1 MRFFLLIFSVS
12 LSASFNNH
20 YQGLGLSYNS
30 FGQVGLI
37 QTPTA
42 DSKQEG
48 SVAFTYNKN
57 NIWKFGT
64 LTVSPFNWLE
74 ASYFYYRPSD
84 LIWLGNDPGLYLDKG
99 FNVKFKYQSRNRNLP
114 NLAIGLDD
122 FAGTGL
128 FTKEYIVAT
137 QELRD
142 VKVTA
147 GLGWGKFAG
156 QNSFKNPLSFISD
169 GFNVRPNKSD
179 NYDFGGTPSFD
190 KWFRGNTSFIG
201 GLEYFFPNKEGLSIK
216 LEYDPY
222 NYFDLSAFRKPG
234 ASYELRKKDSN
245 INIGVSYALN
255 RFVTMDA
262 SFIKGNTFNLS
273 FTIGTAFNKDLY
285 NKPEFIPS
293 LIVQKNKNSSELAF
307 YESILLNLNNNNL
320 YLQTASLTNKNL
332 DVSISTSEYRNSI
345 RSASYAASIVHELSK
360 DHNIDLTTVN
370 ISHINVGIEA
380 NNITFFSNHL
390 DKKNNTPIEI
400 IKRHTKL
407 NSGTKNGYEK
417 HKFKPKVN
425 FPAVFS
431 TTSPVIVS
439 NIGSPEKFYYG
450 GIDITNIS
458 EIQFSRKMLLSTQVN
473 YALINNFD
481 EVIYNPQSVLE
492 HVRTDNALYL
502 KESDLYLKRMQ
513 LDYIWNPNKNIYA
526 KLSGGIL
533 EDMFGGFG
541 GQILY
546 KPFDGNFNVSVEG
559 FYVRQ
564 RDYDRLLDFK
574 KYKTFTGH
582 LNFSYLFPYGIES
595 NISFGRYLAKDD
607 GYTFDLSR
615 RTKSGFKAGIYFTRT
630 DVSAIRFGEG
640 SFDKGFYIQIPMDL
654 FSKNYSGN
662 YSNFSLSPL
671 TRDGGAKLKFDKD
684 LRGLMYNT
692 TLNELKQG
700 WYY

>member
-1 MRFFLLIFSVS
+1 
-12 LSASFNNH
+12 
-20 YQGLGLSYNS
+20 
-30 FGQVGLI
+30 
-37 QTPTA
+37 
-42 DSKQEG
+42 
-48 SVAFTYNKN
+48 
-57 NIWKFGT
+57 
-64 LTVSPFNWLE
+64 
-74 ASYFYYRPSD
+74 
-84 LIWLGNDPGLYLDKG
+84 
-99 FNVKFKYQSRNRNLP
+99 
-114 NLAIGLDD
+114 
-122 FAGTGL
+122 L
-128 FTKEYIVAT
+128 F
-137 QELRD
+137 
-142 VKVTA
+142 
-147 GLGWGKFAG
+147 
-156 QNSFKNPLSFISD
+156 
-169 GFNVRPNKSD
+169 
-179 NYDFGGTPSFD
+179 
-190 KWFRGNTSFIG
+190 
-201 GLEYFFPNKEGLSIK
+201 
-216 LEYDPY
+216 
-222 NYFDLSAFRKPG
+222 
-234 ASYELRKKDSN
+234 
-245 INIGVSYALN
+245 
-255 RFVTMDA
+255 
-262 SFIKGNTFNLS
+262 
-273 FTIGTAFNKDLY
+273 
-285 NKPEFIPS
+285 
-293 LIVQKNKNSSELAF
+293 
-307 YESILLNLNNNNL
+307 
-320 YLQTASLTNKNL
+320 LQTASLTNKDL

-345 RSASYAASIVHELSK
+345 RSASYAASIVHEVSK

-370 ISHINVGIEA
+370 ISHINLGIEA

-400 IKRHTKL
+400 IKKYTQL
-407 NSGTKNGYEK
+407 NSGTKNSYK
-417 HKFKPKVN
+417 THKFKPKVN

-450 GIDITNIS
+450 GIDFTNTS

-481 EVIYNPQSVLE
+481 EVIYNPKSVLE

-502 KESDLYLKRMQ
+502 KASDLYLKRMQ
-513 LDYIWNPNKNIYA
+513 LDYIWNPKKNIYA

-546 KPFDGNFNVSVEG
+546 KPFDGNFNVSLEG

-595 NISFGRYLAKDD
+595 NISLGRYLAKDD

-630 DVSAIRFGEG
+630 DVSALRFGEG

-654 FSKNYSGN
+654 FSKKYSGN